1 MSETLTRIRALASR
15 GEVLVSRHGSTRLAD
30 NVILPR
36 EMVDG
41 LESAVVVEDYPQA
54 QRGPSV
60 LVLQQDSRGRPVHVL
75 WGIPKGAAT
84 PAVLVTAYRPDPRR
98 WSEDFTRRMR

>member
-1 MSETLTRIRALASR
+1 MSKTLARIRALVSC
-15 GEVLVSRHGSTRLAD
+15 GEVLVSRHGSTRLAAH
-30 NVILPR
+30 VILPR

-41 LESAVVVEDYPQA
+41 LENAVGVEDYPDA

-60 LVLQQDSRGRPVHVL
+60 LVLQQDSRGHPVHVL

-98 WSEDFTRRMR
+98 WSADFTRRMR